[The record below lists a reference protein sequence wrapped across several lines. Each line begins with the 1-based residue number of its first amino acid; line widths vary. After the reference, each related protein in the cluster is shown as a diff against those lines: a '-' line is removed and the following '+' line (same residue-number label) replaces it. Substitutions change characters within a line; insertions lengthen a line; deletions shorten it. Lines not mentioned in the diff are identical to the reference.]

1 MCMALIGN
9 QKYLTCIFANLHN
22 FILTIW
28 QTLWIKR
35 SLQSKH
41 VFSTHSFKQWLL
53 FKIIWYKGIQL
64 RFFIDAISQNF
75 ASCKKKRRQEQSGT
89 YERYQQDQKRRQ
101 RMKRVWIS
109 LILLTNYLTLSLS
122 IVFPPKTTSCSFGH
136 FKGWHN
142 KRSKRVK

>member
-1 MCMALIGN
+1 MALIGN

-28 QTLWIKR
+28 QTLWIKDHYKVNMYFLHIP
-35 SLQSKH
+35 SNSDYC
-41 VFSTHSFKQWLL
+41 S
-53 FKIIWYKGIQL
+53 KIIWYKGIQL
-64 RFFIDAISQNF
+64 RFFIDAILQNF